1 MSAQTQTVGPANGWL
16 ARLRQGGGT
25 GQRGI
30 YIVLVFVLVLSWFL
44 VNSAG
49 GELFAVSNIRNMLV
63 RSVALGI
70 VSVGQTLV
78 ILAGSLDL
86 SVAYLVS
93 VSAVLTSFIMA
104 GDPANIPLALG
115 VVLGVGVLVG
125 SVNGL
130 LITKLSVHPFIAT
143 LGTGLFM
150 RGLLSSRF
158 SAQTG
163 QVAPGFS
170 QQLGYGLVGPVP
182 VSVILFAVVAGA
194 AIWMLR
200 STQFGSHL
208 YAVGGSKQVALLS
221 GVRADRTLIIAHIMC
236 SLTAVL
242 TGLYIAARLRAGAPW
257 VGPDGGYD
265 LESIAAVVLGGTAL
279 SGGRGGVAGTVAGVL
294 ILAVLDNVFN
304 QLQVDSF
311 LKMML
316 RGVIIIAAVATYTFR
331 SKRAAE

>member
-1 MSAQTQTVGPANGWL
+1 VSAQTQPLGAASWW
-16 ARLRQGGGT
+16 ARLRSGAGSSQL
-25 GQRGI
+25 GI
-30 YIVLVFVLVLSWFL
+30 YVVFVLVVL
-44 VNSAG
+44 VSYVVVTAAG
-49 GELFAVSNIRNMLV
+49 GTFNWRNMAV

-93 VSAVLTSFIMA
+93 VSAVLTSFIMDGQA
-104 GDPANIPLALG
+104 ANMPLAIG
-115 VVLGVGVLVG
+115 VVLLVG
-125 SVNGL
+125 AVVGAVNGL
-130 LITKLSVHPFIAT
+130 LITKLRVHPFITT
-143 LGTGLFM
+143 LGTGLVM

-163 QVAPGFS
+163 QVAPEFS
-170 QQLGYGLVGPVP
+170 QVLGYGLVGPVP
-182 VSVILFAVVAGA
+182 VSVIVFALVAAA

-208 YAVGGSKQVALLS
+208 YAVGGSQEIARLS
-221 GVRADRTLIIAHIMC
+221 GVRSDRTLVITHVLC

-279 SGGRGGVAGTVAGVL
+279 SGGRGGVGGTVAGVL
-294 ILAVLDNVFN
+294 ILAVLDYVFN
-304 QLQVDSF
+304 QLQVDGF
-311 LKMML
+311 LKMVL
-316 RGVIIIAAVATYTFR
+316 RGVIIIAAVATYTAR
-331 SKRAAE
+331 SKRASE